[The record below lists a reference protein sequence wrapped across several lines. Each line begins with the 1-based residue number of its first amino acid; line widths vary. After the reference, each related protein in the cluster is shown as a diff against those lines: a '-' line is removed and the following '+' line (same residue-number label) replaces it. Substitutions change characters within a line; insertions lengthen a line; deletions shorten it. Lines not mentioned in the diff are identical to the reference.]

1 MVHGL
6 MAKAKTS
13 KAAREAPD
21 SSALL
26 REARAAL
33 EREGSVKLTA
43 LGPASVRAA
52 LLDELTN
59 EGFEIT
65 KSVVRKPI
73 AEQLEALLADGAFI
87 PLKTVAVHTAGATV
101 AEAKQV
107 ALRLVA
113 VGTARLVLRGT
124 EEVLVP
130 SNVAVLS
137 RQELEG
143 FEAVAKIVA
152 KAAQSKNGASL
163 LRADLDDA
171 LAKALPDGSPTA
183 NTRVSRVNPAM
194 NPPKTN
200 SGPDENTLRL
210 LSAVDA
216 TRDVNTG
223 LSFVPA
229 IVARLQPSLNSDAA
243 RAALLLAANRGFLE
257 LRPEGG
263 INRLS
268 AEELALCPQ
277 GPQGTRLSWA
287 RRTEN

>member
-1 MVHGL
+1 MVHGI
-6 MAKAKTS
+6 MAKAKAS
-13 KAAREAPD
+13 KTARDAPD

-26 REARAAL
+26 RKARAGL
-33 EREGSVKLTA
+33 EREGSVKLAA

-52 LLDELTN
+52 LLDELSK

-65 KSVVRKPI
+65 KSAVRKPI

-87 PLKTVAVHTAGATV
+87 PLKTVAMHAAGATA
-101 AEAKQV
+101 AEAKQA

-143 FEAVAKIVA
+143 FEAVAKVVA

-163 LRADLDDA
+163 LRADLDEA
-171 LAKALPDGSPTA
+171 LAKALPDGSATA
-183 NTRVSRVNPAM
+183 TTRVSRGNHAVKT
-194 NPPKTN
+194 PKTN
-200 SGPDENTLRL
+200 SGPDESTLRL

-216 TRDVNTG
+216 TRDANTG

-229 IVARLQPSLNSDAA
+229 IVASLQPSLNSEAA

-268 AEELALCPQ
+268 AEELAVCPQ